1 MEIARAGL
9 AYALSDLACVPLDG
23 GQVIWSI
30 FEDRI
35 LAPYRAV
42 D

>member
-1 MEIARAGL
+1 MGTARAGL
-9 AYALSDLACVPLDG
+9 AYALSDPACALSMTVRF
-23 GQVIWSI
+23 IWSI

-35 LAPYRAV
+35 LTPYRAV